1 MGKRAELGLG
11 VTLENSSLQVVCA
24 VYAAEVLLSLTEQLN
39 SRQNLSAEQIAVAIK
54 DLTGEGASAEVK
66 ADFLTALARKGET
79 VEEIAA
85 FAHGI
90 RELSLAVPLDPA
102 TRAGEI
108 LDVCGTGGD
117 RLNTFN
123 ISTSVAILAAAAGV
137 TMAKHGNRAIT
148 SKSGSADV
156 LEALGIPVDNTPE
169 QAAALLREHQ
179 FAFFLAPRFHP
190 AFKHIGPARKLC
202 AERGQRTIFNFIG
215 PLMNPV
221 RPTAQLVGVP
231 NPALTEPM
239 ARVLQ
244 GLGIRRGMVL
254 CGRVETAM
262 LDELS
267 TMGDNHV
274 AEFYQ
279 DRGFHTSVWQ
289 AEFLPLQKATL
300 ADLEGG
306 DAQVNSVIVRQ
317 VLCGQERGPKR
328 DAVLLNAAAA
338 LHVAGKVKTLIEG
351 WDLAGET
358 IDSGKAAAKLKDLA
372 HRH

>member
-1 MGKRAELGLG
+1 MGRQAERMLGAP
-11 VTLENSSLQVVCA
+11 LENSSLQVACA
-24 VYAAEVLLSLTEQLN
+24 VYAAGVLLSLTEQLN
-39 SRQNLSAEQIAVAIK
+39 SRQNLAAEQIVAAIK
-54 DLTGEGASAEVK
+54 ELMGEGASAEIK

-85 FAHGI
+85 FASGI
-90 RELSLAVPLDPA
+90 RDLSLAVPLDPA

-123 ISTSVAILAAAAGV
+123 ISTTVAILAAAAGV

-190 AFKHIGPARKLC
+190 AFKHIAAARKLC

-244 GLGIRRGMVL
+244 GLGIRRGMVI

-306 DAQVNSVIVRQ
+306 DAKVNCVIVRQ
-317 VLCGQERGPKR
+317 VLSGQERGPKR

-338 LHVAGKVKTLIEG
+338 LLVANRVKSLIEG
-351 WDLAGET
+351 WELAAET